1 MIWQIA
7 AGAVL
12 MLLLSAVVI
21 SWPRRQSAVNN
32 QTPAQLF
39 EERLQLLALAREA
52 GELAEQ
58 DFETAATELKSQ
70 FLEQQQLS
78 PRYHQQKHKLGWHL
92 GLVFSVATIVTVTYF
107 LNGHYRELSDW
118 QLAQAQLSEYGE
130 RALLG
135 QGEPLSDHELRLFAL
150 ALRTKLAKE
159 GDDSMAWMLLG
170 RIWMSQGL
178 MQDAVDAFE
187 RALPMAPNRAA
198 LLLSYS
204 QALIVIGGDEELA
217 KAGRAVARLLLAEP
231 DNLDALALMALIA
244 FEKGD
249 QAEAVSAWQL
259 LGERLPAN
267 DSRQQVVQQRLQE
280 LGVASIEPAAL
291 QRRIVVQLTVDPQ
304 LQQRYPDASL
314 FVFARSATGP
324 GLPLA
329 VQRMA
334 LPAGELELELNESM
348 AMQPGWSLREAEQ
361 VQVVARMSLA
371 GTVERGPEDIE
382 VVSELLTLTDA
393 LSPLQLQLHLT
404 TVQE

>member
-1 MIWQIA
+1 
-7 AGAVL
+7 
-12 MLLLSAVVI
+12 MLLLSAVVV
-21 SWPRRQSAVNN
+21 SWPRRQSAANN

-58 DFETAATELKSQ
+58 DFETAAMELKAQ
-70 FLEQQQLS
+70 FIEQQQHS
-78 PRYHQQKHKLGWHL
+78 PRYHQPKHKLRWHI
-92 GLVFSVATIVTVTYF
+92 GLVCSVALIVAATYS
-107 LNGHYRELSDW
+107 LNGHYSELADW
-118 QLAQAQLSEYGE
+118 QQAQQQLSQYGE

-135 QGEPLSDHELRLFAL
+135 EGEPLSDHELRLFAL

-178 MQDAVDAFE
+178 MQDAVEAFE
-187 RALPMAPNRAA
+187 RALPMAPNRTA

-217 KAGRAVARLLLAEP
+217 KAGRAVARVLLAEP
-231 DNLDALALMALIA
+231 ENLDALALMALIA
-244 FEKGD
+244 YEKGD
-249 QAEAVSAWQL
+249 TKEAISAWQL

-267 DSRQQVVQQRLQE
+267 DSRHQVVQQRLQE
-280 LGVASIEPAAL
+280 LGVVTLEPAL
-291 QRRIVVQLTVDPQ
+291 VQRRIAVQLTVDPQ
-304 LQQRYPDASL
+304 LQQRYPEASL

-361 VQVVARMSLA
+361 VQVVARMSLG

-382 VVSELLTLTDA
+382 VVSELLMLTDA
-393 LSPLQLQLHLT
+393 SSPLQLKLHLSP
-404 TVQE
+404 VQE